1 MSRIVDSSSFR
12 SLLMPSRAAV
22 RAMRPYHRIP
32 AKREARSATVRGLRG
47 AASLTVL
54 PRLPPQEVVCRALQQ
69 AVLSQARAGAL
80 AVIVAVGAA
89 ACGSSSS
96 STSAGAPWTV
106 ARARAFAAA
115 VILTLTDVPGFTA
128 GPHENTAADRQNV
141 AQLARC
147 AGAVDPSRRIVD
159 VHSDDFSR
167 GSGLQVQT
175 VGSSVDVLPSASLAQ
190 QDFMKFTAAS
200 ARQCVGTYV
209 ARALAQS
216 ASSSSIRFGT
226 ASILTLAL
234 PPGTDRNSFGYR
246 FVIPLSA
253 TGVKI
258 KVYTDLLFHRAGPAE
273 VAFDDVG
280 IGTPFPTRD
289 QQRLFALLVARA
301 DAHAK

>member
-1 MSRIVDSSSFR
+1 
-12 SLLMPSRAAV
+12 
-22 RAMRPYHRIP
+22 
-32 AKREARSATVRGLRG
+32 
-47 AASLTVL
+47 
-54 PRLPPQEVVCRALQQ
+54 
-69 AVLSQARAGAL
+69 
-80 AVIVAVGAA
+80 
-89 ACGSSSS
+89 
-96 STSAGAPWTV
+96 
-106 ARARAFAAA
+106 
-115 VILTLTDVPGFTA
+115 LTLTDVPGFTA

-280 IGTPFPTRD
+280 IGTPSRLATSNACLRSWLLARTRTPNKPR
-289 QQRLFALLVARA
+289 RLHGRRNPMLFVLSDRRHVAERRRRRGRYRWLTPPSA
-301 DAHAK
+301 P